1 MHPLRETVHP
11 ARNHISIVTWQCTTG
26 EPRNVRL
33 LVQPVAKPFTTA
45 HLTTLIFAPLINN
58 PPLQLENAP
67 PRKHQMLRPRKDL
80 RDRTKQAR
88 VPLQNQPPWQVLKTP
103 LLVLAGKR
111 IQYSSF
117 LTLLQ
122 LAKKTPPKH
131 TGNIGRR
138 SVRVLAARI
147 VYKIGII
154 SACPRSVQLLSA
166 NNWTASLLTDLQFSK

>member
-11 ARNHISIVTWQCTTG
+11 ARNHISIVTWKCTTS

-33 LVQPVAKPFTTA
+33 LVQPLAKPFTTA

-67 PRKHQMLRPRKDL
+67 PQKHHMLRPRKDL
-80 RDRTKQAR
+80 RGRTKQAR

-103 LLVLAGKR
+103 LLVLAGMR

-154 SACPRSVQLLSA
+154 SACPRSVPLLSA